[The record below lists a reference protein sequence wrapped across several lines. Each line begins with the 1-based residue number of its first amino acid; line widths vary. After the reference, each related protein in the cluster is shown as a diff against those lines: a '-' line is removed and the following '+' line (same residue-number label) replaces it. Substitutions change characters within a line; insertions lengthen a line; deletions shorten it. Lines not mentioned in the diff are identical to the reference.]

1 MRSVQESKREIDEA
15 LARKVIYLPNNDPP
29 ELNRA
34 RYRRGLIALLDAIDY
49 LNERKEREAKE
60 GNEVNCPNEERDC
73 SLRKLMAHPNS
84 DLL

>member
-1 MRSVQESKREIDEA
+1 MPEVQKADG
-15 LARKVIYLPNNDPP
+15 KDNNQVIHRVVYLPNNDPP

-49 LNERKEREAKE
+49 LNERREREAKE

-73 SLRKLMAHPNS
+73 SLRKLIEAK
-84 DLL
+84 